1 MAVGW
6 EGIYTMEGRK
16 SKPAGDT
23 NQQGFVQY
31 VSLRNDIHQQ
41 VHLATRNRLNFKDE
55 RNDHTELALDLVYD
69 IFLFPDLKIIAW

>member
-31 VSLRNDIHQQ
+31 VSLRNGTIP
-41 VHLATRNRLNFKDE
+41 LR
-55 RNDHTELALDLVYD
+55 LVY
-69 IFLFPDLKIIAW
+69 IY